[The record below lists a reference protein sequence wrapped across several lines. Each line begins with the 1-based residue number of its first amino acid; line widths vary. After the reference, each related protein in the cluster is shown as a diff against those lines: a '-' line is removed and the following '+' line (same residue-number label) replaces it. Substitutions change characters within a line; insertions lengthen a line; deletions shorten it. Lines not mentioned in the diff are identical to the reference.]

1 MFSIGEVLSL
11 ILVLKRKKLDYY
23 YGKESIVSSIKKAI
37 KYYIR
42 FRNKIS
48 GYYLMYKEIIEN

>member
-23 YGKESIVSSIKKAI
+23 YGKESIVSSIKKVI